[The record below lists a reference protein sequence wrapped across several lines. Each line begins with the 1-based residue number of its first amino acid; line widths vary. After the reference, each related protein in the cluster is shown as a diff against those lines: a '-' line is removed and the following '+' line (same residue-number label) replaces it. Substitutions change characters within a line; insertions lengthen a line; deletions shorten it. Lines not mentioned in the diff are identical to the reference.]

1 MNRNDKEFIAQR
13 IRTQYTEKQA
23 TELDSLRALDAK
35 VKRPAN
41 VFAYL
46 FGSVSALVLGFGMCL
61 AMKVLFDMMAV
72 GIVIGIVGIAMCL
85 ITYPIYKKIL
95 NSAKK
100 KNADKI
106 NELANEILNA

>member
-1 MNRNDKEFIAQR
+1 MNYRETVKKITASYE
-13 IRTQYTEKQA
+13 EKKP
-23 TELDSLRALDAK
+23 TKVDELKKLDRK
-35 VKRPAN
+35 IKRPAN

-100 KNADKI
+100 KNVDKI

>member
-1 MNRNDKEFIAQR
+1 MNYRENVKKIIAS
-13 IRTQYTEKQA
+13 YEEKKP
-23 TELDSLRALDAK
+23 TKVDELKKLDRK
-35 VKRPAN
+35 IKRPAN